1 MPQGFIPLSKQMDF
15 LWNEVQGK
23 EKSGFGKFLTADAS
37 SPEDYATLWD
47 KYYERSG
54 GAGDEK
60 ARNYANSV
68 YAAMA
73 DGTSN
78 EALIS
83 PNAKFAYGYLTQ
95 KGLTPQQAAGI
106 TGRLMAESY
115 EDMNPD
121 ARNTLAGGKGT
132 YGIAQWRGSRLQDL
146 ADFTGADIG
155 DITSL
160 PATKPGGGLLTSNQ
174 GGQTMPDR
182 SKLPYMMGG
191 EQTYNAP
198 NMRQPAPQQAQQ
210 GGMRG
215 LLSTLKDAATA
226 VDPNTG
232 LTGFQTF
239 AAALDPLILPELR
252 GGGEA
257 IRKSGAARV
266 AAGNKNKTIEM
277 LRLRKRDDLAD
288 MVERGMISP
297 TDAASQ
303 MLATPK
309 DDRTTGIKEY
319 QQAVAQ
325 GFKGTFLEYKTALQ
339 EAGAT
344 KIIPPGQVDA
354 EEELRKKLMQKK
366 GEGFSKMLDAGSA
379 SASAMTDLNIL
390 QQLAPL
396 APSGPLTGRLSEAFP
411 EFNDVASLRQSI
423 VKRVAPTLRVEGSG
437 ATSDLEFNAMLNSLG
452 SLRNTPEANQ
462 AIIAVMQ
469 EKAKYNMDRAAII
482 RAYET
487 NKIDLDQAN
496 EQLASL
502 DGQSRIP
509 AQVQLILD
517 RYSAAG
523 QGSSA
528 PSGAREKRW
537 NPSLNNGAGGFDNG

>member
-1 MPQGFIPLSKQMDF
+1 MPQGFIPLSTQMDF

-23 EKSGFGKFLTADAS
+23 ELPGFGKFLTANAS
-37 SPEDYATLWD
+37 TPEDYATLWD

-60 ARNYANSV
+60 ARGYANSV
-68 YAAMA
+68 YAAMH

-78 EALIS
+78 PGVIS

-115 EDMNPD
+115 QDMNPD

-132 YGIAQWRGSRLQDL
+132 YGIAQWRGSRMEDL
-146 ADFTGADIG
+146 ADFAGVDVS

-160 PATKPGGGLLTSNQ
+160 PATTASGGLLTSNQ
-174 GGQTMPDR
+174 GGQDMANRNQP
-182 SKLPYMMGG
+182 PYMMGG
-191 EQTYNAP
+191 EETYNAP
-198 NMRQPAPQQAQQ
+198 NMRQPARQPQ

-215 LLSTLKDAATA
+215 LLSTVKDKAMA

-232 LTGFQTF
+232 LTGLEQF
-239 AAALDPLILPELR
+239 AVALDPLIMSDLR
-252 GGGEA
+252 GGAA
-257 IRKSGAARV
+257 IEKRGAQRV
-266 AAGNKNKTIEM
+266 AAGNRNKTVEM

-297 TDAASQ
+297 TDAAGQ
-303 MLATPK
+303 LLATPK

-319 QQAVAQ
+319 QQAVSQ

-344 KIIPPGQVDA
+344 KVIPPGQVNA
-354 EEELRKKLMQKK
+354 EDELRKKLMQKK

-379 SASAMTDLNIL
+379 SASSLTDLNIL

-396 APSGPLTGRLSEAFP
+396 APSGPLTGRIAEAFE

-469 EKAKYNMDRAAII
+469 EKAKYNMDRAAVI

-487 NKIDLDQAN
+487 NKIDLEQAN
-496 EQLASL
+496 NQLAAL

-517 RYSAAG
+517 RYAVAG
-523 QGSSA
+523 EGA
-528 PSGAREKRW
+528 TPSGAATKRW
-537 NPSLNNGAGGFDNG
+537 NPSLNNGDGGFENG

>member
-1 MPQGFIPLSKQMDF
+1 MDF

-23 EKSGFGKFLTADAS
+23 EKSGFGKFLSANAS

-60 ARNYANSV
+60 ARNYASSV

-73 DGTSN
+73 DGTFN

-95 KGLTPQQAAGI
+95 KGLTPQQAAGV

-121 ARNTLAGGKGT
+121 ARNTLAGGQGT
-132 YGIAQWRGSRLQDL
+132 YGIAQWRGSRMNDL
-146 ADFTGADIG
+146 ANFAGVDVS

-160 PATKPGGGLLTSNQ
+160 PATTASGGLLTSNQ
-174 GGQTMPDR
+174 GGQDMAISNKP
-182 SKLPYMMGG
+182 PYMMGG

-198 NMRQPAPQQAQQ
+198 NMRQPASQQ

-215 LLSTLKDAATA
+215 LLSTLKDKATA

-232 LTGFQTF
+232 LTGYQRF
-239 AAALDPLILPELR
+239 ARALDPLIMPELR
-252 GGGEA
+252 GAGAA
-257 IRKSGAARV
+257 IEKQGAARV
-266 AAGNKNKTIEM
+266 AADRRNKTVEM

-303 MLATPK
+303 LLATPK
-309 DDRTTGIKEY
+309 EKGKVVDASVLRQMFPGAKIDDGLYNLKPD
-319 QQAVAQ
+319 
-325 GFKGTFLEYKTALQ
+325 GTAN
-339 EAGAT
+339 
-344 KIIPPGQVDA
+344 KIGGGGVSVQNVVKPGQVDA

-379 SASAMTDLNIL
+379 SASSLTDLNIL

-396 APSGPLTGRLSEAFP
+396 APSGQLTGRIAETFKG
-411 EFNDVASLRQSI
+411 FNDVADLQQSI

-452 SLRNTPEANQ
+452 SLISSPEANQ

-496 EQLASL
+496 NQLTAL

-517 RYSAAG
+517 RYASAGEGAA
-523 QGSSA
+523 A

-537 NPSLNNGAGGFDNG
+537 NPSLNNGAGGFE

>member
-1 MPQGFIPLSKQMDF
+1 MPQGFIPLSTQMDF

-23 EKSGFGKFLTADAS
+23 EKSGFGKFLSANAS

-60 ARNYANSV
+60 ARNYASSV

-73 DGTSN
+73 DGTPN

-95 KGLTPQQAAGI
+95 KGLTPQQAAGV

-121 ARNTLAGGKGT
+121 ARNTLAGGQGT
-132 YGIAQWRGSRLQDL
+132 YGIAQWRGSRMNDL
-146 ADFTGADIG
+146 ANFAGVDVS

-160 PATKPGGGLLTSNQ
+160 PATTASGGLLSSNQ
-174 GGQTMPDR
+174 GGQDMAISNKP
-182 SKLPYMMGG
+182 PYMMGG

-198 NMRQPAPQQAQQ
+198 NMGQQ
-210 GGMRG
+210 GGLSG
-215 LLSTLKDAATA
+215 LLSTLKDKATA
-226 VDPNTG
+226 VNPETG
-232 LTGFQTF
+232 LTGLQTF

-252 GGGEA
+252 GGGEV
-257 IRKSGAARV
+257 IRKSGAQRA
-266 AAGNKNKTIEM
+266 AAGRRNKTVEM
-277 LRLRKRDDLAD
+277 LRARGRADLAD

-309 DDRTTGIKEY
+309 DDRTAGIKEY

-344 KIIPPGQVDA
+344 KIIPPGQVNA

-469 EKAKYNMDRAAII
+469 EKAKYNMDRAAVI

-487 NKIDLDQAN
+487 NKINLEQAN
-496 EQLASL
+496 DQLASL

-517 RYSAAG
+517 RYAVAG
-523 QGSSA
+523 EGLSPTGDLDRDA
-528 PSGAREKRW
+528 ARELLEATR
-537 NPSLNNGAGGFDNG
+537 

>member
-60 ARNYANSV
+60 ARNYASSV

-78 EALIS
+78 PGVIS

-198 NMRQPAPQQAQQ
+198 NMRQPAPQQ

-266 AAGNKNKTIEM
+266 ARGQLNKTVEWLSNNGYPEM
-277 LRLRKRDDLAD
+277 AAAVRANP
-288 MVERGMISP
+288 G
-297 TDAASQ
+297 AASNIMSAVLSKQ
-303 MLATPK
+303 LTPVKQATS
-309 DDRTTGIKEY
+309 IEEY
-319 QQAVAQ
+319 RQAQAD
-325 GFKGTFLEYKTALQ
+325 GFKGTFLDYKTAVSK
-339 EAGAT
+339 AGAT
-344 KIIPPGQVDA
+344 TIIPPGQVDS
-354 EEELRKKLMQKK
+354 EDELRKKLMQKK

-396 APSGPLTGRLSEAFP
+396 APSGPLTGRLTEMFP

-469 EKAKYNMDRAAII
+469 EKAKYNMDRAAVI

-487 NKIDLDQAN
+487 RKINLDQAN

-517 RYSAAG
+517 QYSAAG
-523 QGSSA
+523 EGSSA
-528 PSGAREKRW
+528 PSGARERRW
-537 NPSLNNGAGGFDNG
+537 NPSLNNGAGGFE

>member
-1 MPQGFIPLSKQMDF
+1 M
-15 LWNEVQGK
+15 QGK
-23 EKSGFGKFLTADAS
+23 EKSGFDKFLDAGAS
-37 SPEDYATLWD
+37 TPEDYATLWD

-54 GAGDEK
+54 GAKDAE

-78 EALIS
+78 PGVIS

-132 YGIAQWRGSRLQDL
+132 YGIAQWRGSRMEDL
-146 ADFTGADIG
+146 ADFAGVDVS

-160 PATKPGGGLLTSNQ
+160 PATTASGGLLTSNQ
-174 GGQTMPDR
+174 GGQDMAI
-182 SKLPYMMGG
+182 SNKAPYMMGG

-198 NMRQPAPQQAQQ
+198 NMRQPAPQQ

-266 AAGNKNKTIEM
+266 AADRRNKTVEM

-303 MLATPK
+303 LLATPK

-319 QQAVAQ
+319 QQAVSD

-339 EAGAT
+339 KAGAT
-344 KIIPPGQVDA
+344 TIIPPGQVDA

-366 GEGFSKMLDAGSA
+366 GEGFAKMLDAGSA

-396 APSGPLTGRLSEAFP
+396 APSGQLTGRIAETFKG
-411 EFNDVASLRQSI
+411 FNDVADLQQSI

-452 SLRNTPEANQ
+452 SLISSPEANQ

-469 EKAKYNMDRAAII
+469 EKAKYNMDRAAVI

-487 NKIDLDQAN
+487 NKINLDQAN

-517 RYSAAG
+517 RYSMAGEGAA
-523 QGSSA
+523 A

-537 NPSLNNGAGGFDNG
+537 NPSLNNGAGGFE

>member
-23 EKSGFGKFLTADAS
+23 EKSGFDKFLDAGAS
-37 SPEDYATLWD
+37 TPEDYATLWD

-54 GAGDEK
+54 GAKDAE
-60 ARNYANSV
+60 ARNYASSV

-73 DGTSN
+73 DGASN
-78 EALIS
+78 PGVIS
-83 PNAKFAYGYLTQ
+83 PNAKFAFGYLTQ

-174 GGQTMPDR
+174 GGQDMAI
-182 SKLPYMMGG
+182 SNKAPYMMGG

-198 NMRQPAPQQAQQ
+198 NMRQPAPQQ

-277 LRLRKRDDLAD
+277 LRLGKRDDLAD

-303 MLATPK
+303 LLATPK
-309 DDRTTGIKEY
+309 DDRTAGIKEY
-319 QQAVAQ
+319 QQAVSD

-339 EAGAT
+339 KAGAT
-344 KIIPPGQVDA
+344 TIIPPGQVDA

-396 APSGPLTGRLSEAFP
+396 APSGPLTGRLTEMFP

-437 ATSDLEFNAMLNSLG
+437 ATSDLEFDAMLNSLG

-469 EKAKYNMDRAAII
+469 EKAKYNIDRAAVI

-487 NKIDLDQAN
+487 NKINLDQAN

-517 RYSAAG
+517 QYSVAG

-537 NPSLNNGAGGFDNG
+537 NPSLNNGAGGFE

>member
-1 MPQGFIPLSKQMDF
+1 MPEGFIPLSTQMDF

-23 EKSGFGKFLTADAS
+23 ELPGFGKFLTANAS
-37 SPEDYATLWD
+37 TPEDYATLWD

-60 ARNYANSV
+60 ARGYANSV
-68 YAAMA
+68 YAAMH

-78 EALIS
+78 PGVIS

-95 KGLTPQQAAGI
+95 KGLTPQQAAGV

-132 YGIAQWRGSRLQDL
+132 YGIAQWRGSRMEDL
-146 ADFTGADIG
+146 ADFAGVDVS

-160 PATKPGGGLLTSNQ
+160 PATSASGGLLTSNQ
-174 GGQTMPDR
+174 GGQDMAISNKP
-182 SKLPYMMGG
+182 PYMMGG

-198 NMRQPAPQQAQQ
+198 NMRQPAPQQ

-215 LLSTLKDAATA
+215 LLSTVKEKAMA

-232 LTGFQTF
+232 LTGLEQF
-239 AAALDPLILPELR
+239 AVALDPLIKSDLR
-252 GGGEA
+252 GGAA
-257 IRKSGAARV
+257 IEKRGAQRV
-266 AAGNKNKTIEM
+266 AASNKNKTVEM
-277 LRLRKRDDLAD
+277 LRARGRDDLAD

-303 MLATPK
+303 LLAVPK
-309 DDRTTGIKEY
+309 DDRTAGIKEY
-319 QQAVAQ
+319 QQAVSQ

-344 KIIPPGQVDA
+344 KVIQPGQVDA

-396 APSGPLTGRLSEAFP
+396 APSGPLTGRFAEAFP

-452 SLRNTPEANQ
+452 SLRSTPEANQ

-469 EKAKYNMDRAAII
+469 EKAKYNMDRAAVI

-487 NKIDLDQAN
+487 NKINLEQAN
-496 EQLASL
+496 SQLVEL

-517 RYSAAG
+517 RYAVSGEGA
-523 QGSSA
+523 A
-528 PSGAREKRW
+528 PSGAAPKRW
-537 NPSLNNGAGGFDNG
+537 NPSLNNGAGGFE

>member
-1 MPQGFIPLSKQMDF
+1 M
-15 LWNEVQGK
+15 E
-23 EKSGFGKFLTADAS
+23 
-37 SPEDYATLWD
+37 
-47 KYYERSG
+47 
-54 GAGDEK
+54 
-60 ARNYANSV
+60 
-68 YAAMA
+68 
-73 DGTSN
+73 
-78 EALIS
+78 
-83 PNAKFAYGYLTQ
+83 
-95 KGLTPQQAAGI
+95 
-106 TGRLMAESY
+106 
-115 EDMNPD
+115 
-121 ARNTLAGGKGT
+121 
-132 YGIAQWRGSRLQDL
+132 DL
-146 ADFTGADIG
+146 ADFAGVDVS

-160 PATKPGGGLLTSNQ
+160 PATTASGGLLTSNQ
-174 GGQTMPDR
+174 GGQDMANRNQP
-182 SKLPYMMGG
+182 PYMMGG
-191 EQTYNAP
+191 EETYNAP
-198 NMRQPAPQQAQQ
+198 NMRQPARQPQ

-215 LLSTLKDAATA
+215 LLSTVKDKAMA

-232 LTGFQTF
+232 LTGLEQF
-239 AAALDPLILPELR
+239 AVALDPLIMSDLR
-252 GGGEA
+252 GGAA
-257 IRKSGAARV
+257 IEKRGAQRV
-266 AAGNKNKTIEM
+266 AAGNRNKTVEM

-297 TDAASQ
+297 TDAAGQ
-303 MLATPK
+303 LLATPK

-319 QQAVAQ
+319 QQAVSQ

-344 KIIPPGQVDA
+344 KVIPPGQVNA
-354 EEELRKKLMQKK
+354 EDELRKKLMQKK

-379 SASAMTDLNIL
+379 SASSLTDLNIL

-396 APSGPLTGRLSEAFP
+396 APSGPLTGRIAEAFE

-469 EKAKYNMDRAAII
+469 EKAKYNMDRAAVI

-496 EQLASL
+496 NQLAEL

-517 RYSAAG
+517 RYAVAVEG
-523 QGSSA
+523 AA
-528 PSGAREKRW
+528 PSGAATKRW
-537 NPSLNNGAGGFDNG
+537 NPSLNNGDGGFENG

>member
-1 MPQGFIPLSKQMDF
+1 MPQGFIPLSTQMDF

-23 EKSGFGKFLTADAS
+23 ELPGFGKFLRADAS
-37 SPEDYATLWD
+37 TPEDYATLWD

-60 ARNYANSV
+60 ARNYASSV

-78 EALIS
+78 PGVIS

-121 ARNTLAGGKGT
+121 ARNTMAGGKGT
-132 YGIAQWRGSRLQDL
+132 YGIAQWRGSRMDDL
-146 ADFTGADIG
+146 ADFAGVDVA

-174 GGQTMPDR
+174 GGQDMAISNKP
-182 SKLPYMMGG
+182 PYMMGG

-215 LLSTLKDAATA
+215 LLSTLKDAATS

-266 AAGNKNKTIEM
+266 ARGQLNKTIEWLNNNGYPEM
-277 LRLRKRDDLAD
+277 AAAVRANP
-288 MVERGMISP
+288 G
-297 TDAASQ
+297 AASNIMSAVLSKQ
-303 MLATPK
+303 LTPVKQATS
-309 DDRTTGIKEY
+309 IEEY
-319 QQAVAQ
+319 RQAQAD
-325 GFKGTFLEYKTALQ
+325 GFEGTFLDYKTAVSK
-339 EAGAT
+339 AGAT
-344 KIIPPGQVDA
+344 TIIPPGQVDS
-354 EEELRKKLMQKK
+354 EDELRKKLMQKK

-396 APSGPLTGRLSEAFP
+396 APSGPLTGRLTEMFP

-437 ATSDLEFNAMLNSLG
+437 ATSDLEFDAMLNSLG

-469 EKAKYNMDRAAII
+469 EKAKYNMDRAAVI

-487 NKIDLDQAN
+487 NKINLDQAN

-517 RYSAAG
+517 QYSVAG

-537 NPSLNNGAGGFDNG
+537 NPSLNNGAGGFE

>member
-1 MPQGFIPLSKQMDF
+1 
-15 LWNEVQGK
+15 
-23 EKSGFGKFLTADAS
+23 
-37 SPEDYATLWD
+37 
-47 KYYERSG
+47 
-54 GAGDEK
+54 
-60 ARNYANSV
+60 
-68 YAAMA
+68 MA
-73 DGTSN
+73 ISN
-78 EALIS
+78 
-83 PNAKFAYGYLTQ
+83 
-95 KGLTPQQAAGI
+95 
-106 TGRLMAESY
+106 
-115 EDMNPD
+115 
-121 ARNTLAGGKGT
+121 
-132 YGIAQWRGSRLQDL
+132 
-146 ADFTGADIG
+146 
-155 DITSL
+155 
-160 PATKPGGGLLTSNQ
+160 KP
-174 GGQTMPDR
+174 
-182 SKLPYMMGG
+182 PYMMGG

-198 NMRQPAPQQAQQ
+198 NMRQPAPQQ

-232 LTGFQTF
+232 LTGLQTF

-252 GGGEA
+252 GAGAA
-257 IRKSGAARV
+257 IEKQGAARV
-266 AAGNKNKTIEM
+266 AADRRNKTVEM
-277 LRLRKRDDLAD
+277 LRARGRDDLAD

-303 MLATPK
+303 LLATPK
-309 DDRTTGIKEY
+309 DDRTAGIKEY

-325 GFKGTFLEYKTALQ
+325 GFKGTFLDYKTALQ
-339 EAGAT
+339 KAGAT
-344 KIIPPGQVDA
+344 TIIPPGQVDA

-396 APSGPLTGRLSEAFP
+396 APSGQLTGRIAETFKG
-411 EFNDVASLRQSI
+411 FNDVADLQQSI

-452 SLRNTPEANQ
+452 SLISSPEANQ

-469 EKAKYNMDRAAII
+469 EKAKYNMDRAAVI

-487 NKIDLDQAN
+487 NKINLDQAN

-502 DGQSRIP
+502 DAQSRIP

-517 RYSAAG
+517 RYSMAGEGAA
-523 QGSSA
+523 A

-537 NPSLNNGAGGFDNG
+537 NPSLNNGAGGFE

>member
-23 EKSGFGKFLTADAS
+23 EKSGFGKFLTAGAS
-37 SPEDYATLWD
+37 TPEDYATLWD

-60 ARNYANSV
+60 ARNYASNV

-73 DGTSN
+73 DGASN
-78 EALIS
+78 PGVIS
-83 PNAKFAYGYLTQ
+83 PNAKFAFGYLTQ

-174 GGQTMPDR
+174 GGQDMAISNKP
-182 SKLPYMMGG
+182 PYMMGG

-198 NMRQPAPQQAQQ
+198 NMRQPAPQQ

-266 AAGNKNKTIEM
+266 AADRRNKTVEM

-303 MLATPK
+303 LLATPK
-309 DDRTTGIKEY
+309 DDRTAGIKEY

-339 EAGAT
+339 KAGAT
-344 KIIPPGQVDA
+344 QIIPPGQVDA

-379 SASAMTDLNIL
+379 SASSLTDLNIL

-396 APSGPLTGRLSEAFP
+396 APSGPLTGRLTEMFP

-423 VKRVAPTLRVEGSG
+423 IKRVAPTLRVEGSG
-437 ATSDLEFNAMLNSLG
+437 QTSDLEFNAMLNSLG

-469 EKAKYNMDRAAII
+469 EKAKYNMDRAAVI

-502 DGQSRIP
+502 DSQSRIP

-517 RYSAAG
+517 QYSAAG
-523 QGSSA
+523 EGSSA

>member
-23 EKSGFGKFLTADAS
+23 EKSGFGKFLTAGAS
-37 SPEDYATLWD
+37 TPEDYATLWD

-60 ARNYANSV
+60 ARNYASSV

-160 PATKPGGGLLTSNQ
+160 PATKPSGGLLTSNQ

-198 NMRQPAPQQAQQ
+198 NMRQPAPQQ

-232 LTGFQTF
+232 LTGYQRF
-239 AAALDPLILPELR
+239 ARALDPLIMPEMR
-252 GGGEA
+252 AGAA
-257 IRKSGAARV
+257 IEKQGAARV
-266 AAGNKNKTIEM
+266 ARGQLNKTVEWLSNNGYPEM
-277 LRLRKRDDLAD
+277 AAAVRANPGAASNIMSAVLSKKLTPKKDDGTTAMQNYQFLIS
-288 MVERGMISP
+288 RGMS
-297 TDAASQ
+297 
-303 MLATPK
+303 
-309 DDRTTGIKEY
+309 
-319 QQAVAQ
+319 
-325 GFKGTFLEYKTALQ
+325 
-339 EAGAT
+339 
-344 KIIPPGQVDA
+344 
-354 EEELRKKLMQKK
+354 EEEALKQAFGK
-366 GEGFSKMLDAGSA
+366 GGP
-379 SASAMTDLNIL
+379 NINL
-390 QQLAPL
+390 
-396 APSGPLTGRLSEAFP
+396 
-411 EFNDVASLRQSI
+411 
-423 VKRVAPTLRVEGSG
+423 GSG
-437 ATSDLEFNAMLNSLG
+437 AQIAGDYVIVEDPTSEAGVRFVPIPGGKADQAAQQAQEREQVSEQQSAQKEAVVSNSIGNLISMIDKGGIFDLPEAGIVGNVLG
-452 SLRNTPEANQ
+452 SLGVNQEAVDFRNELAS
-462 AIIAVMQ
+462 I
-469 EKAKYNMDRAAII
+469 
-482 RAYET
+482 
-487 NKIDLDQAN
+487 QAN
-496 EQLASL
+496 IAFDRLQQMRNASKTGGAL
-502 DGQSRIP
+502 GAVSEKELNLLINAYGNINQSTSP
-509 AQVQLILD
+509 EKLKENLINIRNIMTKIEND
-517 RYSAAG
+517 PVASSFYY
-523 QGSSA
+523 GSSA
-528 PSGAREKRW
+528 QGAQASPQSGGTQVGEAY
-537 NPSLNNGAGGFDNG
+537 

>member
-54 GAGDEK
+54 GAKDAE

-73 DGTSN
+73 DGASN
-78 EALIS
+78 PGVIS
-83 PNAKFAYGYLTQ
+83 PNAKFAFGYLTQ

-174 GGQTMPDR
+174 GGQDMAISNKP
-182 SKLPYMMGG
+182 PYMMGG

-198 NMRQPAPQQAQQ
+198 NMRQPAPQQ

-266 AAGNKNKTIEM
+266 AADRRNKTVEM

-303 MLATPK
+303 LLATPK
-309 DDRTTGIKEY
+309 DDRTAGIKEY

-339 EAGAT
+339 KAGAT
-344 KIIPPGQVDA
+344 QIIPPGQVDA

-379 SASAMTDLNIL
+379 SASSLTDLNIL

-396 APSGPLTGRLSEAFP
+396 APSGPLTGRLTEMFP

-469 EKAKYNMDRAAII
+469 EKAKYNMDRAAVI

-502 DGQSRIP
+502 DSQSRIP

-517 RYSAAG
+517 QYSAAG
-523 QGSSA
+523 EGSSA

>member
-37 SPEDYATLWD
+37 TPEDYATLWD

-60 ARNYANSV
+60 ARNYASSV

-121 ARNTLAGGKGT
+121 ARNTLAGGQGT
-132 YGIAQWRGSRLQDL
+132 YGVAQWRGSRLQDL
-146 ADFTGADIG
+146 ADFTGVDIG

-174 GGQTMPDR
+174 GGQDMAISNKP
-182 SKLPYMMGG
+182 PYMMGG

-198 NMRQPAPQQAQQ
+198 NMRQPAPQQ

-226 VDPNTG
+226 VDPDTG

-277 LRLRKRDDLAD
+277 LRARGRDDLAD
-288 MVERGMISP
+288 MLKRGMISG

-303 MLATPK
+303 LLATPK
-309 DDRTTGIKEY
+309 DDRTAGIKEY

-339 EAGAT
+339 KAGAT
-344 KIIPPGQVDA
+344 QIIPPGQVDA

-379 SASAMTDLNIL
+379 SASSLTDLNIL

-396 APSGPLTGRLSEAFP
+396 APSGPLTGRLTEMFP

-469 EKAKYNMDRAAII
+469 EKAKYNMDRAAVI

-487 NKIDLDQAN
+487 NKINLDQAN

-502 DGQSRIP
+502 DSQSRIP

-517 RYSAAG
+517 QYSAAG
-523 QGSSA
+523 EGSSA
-528 PSGAREKRW
+528 PSGARERRW
-537 NPSLNNGAGGFDNG
+537 NPSLNNGAGGFE